1 MFNQKRTKS
10 CLTHKTFQEH
20 TTLKIVSKE
29 PIHTHTHTPSRGENG
44 KSLSLHIENVVPFA
58 FFYKIIVEKLAAGHN
73 K

>member
-1 MFNQKRTKS
+1 MFNQKRTES

-20 TTLKIVSKE
+20 TTLEIVSKE
-29 PIHTHTHTPSRGENG
+29 PIHTSRGENG

>member
-1 MFNQKRTKS
+1 MFYQKRTES

-29 PIHTHTHTPSRGENG
+29 PIHTHTPSREENG

-58 FFYKIIVEKLAAGHN
+58 FFYTIIVEKLAAGHN